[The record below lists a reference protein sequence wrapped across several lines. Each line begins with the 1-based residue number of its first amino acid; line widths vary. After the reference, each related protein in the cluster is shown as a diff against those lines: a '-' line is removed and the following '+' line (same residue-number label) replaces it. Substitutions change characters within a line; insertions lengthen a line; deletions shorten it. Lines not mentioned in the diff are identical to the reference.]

1 MRNVKMNTEELVER
15 LCSLAFD
22 DTRNSEISLIDFD
35 KDISNVRAASEVY
48 VDGNDSK
55 VYAVHDD
62 CEVALHIAAEQLEM
76 AVA

>member
-22 DTRNSEISLIDFD
+22 GTRNSEISLVDFD
-35 KDISNVRAASEVY
+35 KDISNVREASEVY
-48 VDGNDSK
+48 ADGTK
-55 VYAVHDD
+55 VYAVHDG
-62 CEVALHIAAEQLEM
+62 CEVALHITAEQLEM